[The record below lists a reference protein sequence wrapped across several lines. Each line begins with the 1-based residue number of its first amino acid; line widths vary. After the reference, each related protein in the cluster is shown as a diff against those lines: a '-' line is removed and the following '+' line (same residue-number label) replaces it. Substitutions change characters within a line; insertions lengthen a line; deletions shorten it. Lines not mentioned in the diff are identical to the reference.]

1 MRIALVAGEAS
12 GDMLA
17 AHLIRALKRAYPDA
31 RFCGIGGPK
40 MEAEGFDAWW
50 PSEML
55 AVNGY
60 VDVLRR
66 FRELWNI
73 RADLLK
79 RLKDDPPDLF
89 IGVDAP
95 DFNLEVER
103 RLRRAGIK
111 TVHYVSPSIWAWRG
125 KRVHK
130 IKRAADLVLCLFPF
144 EPAIYERNGVRA
156 AFVGH
161 PMADEIPLQP
171 DRVAARAELQLT
183 GEGPVVA
190 LLPGS
195 RVGEVTHLAG
205 LFVETAQRLSQ
216 RYPSIRF
223 LVPLVTRRTRELFE
237 EALYAANGT
246 ELPLK
251 IMFGHADLAM
261 MAADVV
267 LVASG
272 TATLETALHKRSMVI
287 TYRMGKWSYRI
298 ISRMAYLP
306 YVGLPNILAGEFV
319 VPEFLQD
326 AATVP
331 ALSDAIAKLL
341 DDRTAR
347 EAQEARFMQMHL
359 TLRQDHA
366 TRAAEAIAGLLGR
379 KE

>member
-17 AHLIRALKRAYPDA
+17 AHLIRALKQRYPA
-31 RFCGIGGPK
+31 ASFFGIGGPK

-50 PSEML
+50 PSETL

-66 FRELWNI
+66 FGELWST
-73 RADLLK
+73 RASLLK

-103 RLRRAGIK
+103 RLRRSGIK
-111 TVHYVSPSIWAWRG
+111 TAHYVSPSIWAWRG

-144 EPAIYERNGVRA
+144 EPAIYERVGARA
-156 AFVGH
+156 VFVGH
-161 PMADEIPLQP
+161 PMADQIPLQP
-171 DRVAARAELQLT
+171 DREAAREELQLPPT
-183 GEGPVVA
+183 GPIVA
-190 LLPGS
+190 MLPGS
-195 RVGEVTHLAG
+195 RVGEVTHLAR
-205 LFVETAQRLSQ
+205 LFVDTAHQLNE
-216 RYPSIRF
+216 RYPGIRF
-223 LVPLVTRRTRELFE
+223 LVPLVTRKTRELFE
-237 EALYAANGT
+237 QALYAANAT
-246 ELPLK
+246 ELPIK

-261 MAADVV
+261 TAADVV
-267 LVASG
+267 LAASG
-272 TATLETALHKRSMVI
+272 TATLETALHKRPMVI
-287 TYRMGKWSYRI
+287 SYRMGKWSYRI

-326 AATVP
+326 QATVP
-331 ALSDAIAKLL
+331 ALSEAVGKLL
-341 DDRTAR
+341 DDRSAR
-347 EAQEARFMQMHL
+347 EAQESRFMQMHL
-359 TLRQDHA
+359 SLRQDHA
-366 TRAAEAIAGLLGR
+366 KRAAEAIADLLER
-379 KE
+379 

>member
-17 AHLIRALKRAYPDA
+17 AHLIRAFKKAYPDA
-31 RFCGIGGPK
+31 RFVGIGGPK

-50 PSEML
+50 PSELL

-66 FRELWNI
+66 FRELWNT
-73 RADLLK
+73 RAELLK
-79 RLKDDPPDLF
+79 RLKSDPPDLF

-103 RLRRAGIK
+103 RLRRSGIK

-130 IKRAADLVLCLFPF
+130 IKRAADMVLCLFPF
-144 EPAIYERNGVRA
+144 EPAIYERHGVRA

-161 PMADEIPLQP
+161 PMADQIPLQP
-171 DRVAARAELQLT
+171 DREAARADLQLT
-183 GEGPVVA
+183 GDGPVVA

-195 RVGEVTHLAG
+195 RVGEVTHLANV
-205 LFVETAQRLSQ
+205 FVETAQRLCQ

-237 EALYAANGT
+237 EALYAANAT

-261 MAADVV
+261 TAADAV

-272 TATLETALHKRSMVI
+272 TATLETALHKRPMVI

-319 VPEFLQD
+319 VPEYLQD
-326 AATVP
+326 NATAP

-359 TLRQDHA
+359 ALRQDHA
-366 TRAAEAIAGLLGR
+366 TRAAEALTGLLGR
-379 KE
+379 H

>member
-79 RLKDDPPDLF
+79 RLKGDPPDLF

-261 MAADVV
+261 TAADVV

-272 TATLETALHKRSMVI
+272 TATLETALHKRPMVI